1 MHHYS
6 FLEKLL
12 FATRPFDATKFNDEL
27 KGKTLLITGASSG
40 IGKELAYLLKETEV
54 HLILVARRKE
64 LLQEMKVEMERGKAS
79 VSIFAADLRNED
91 ELAGLLAFLHCLPT
105 GLDVVVSN
113 AGLSINRPVMRSL
126 DRFHDFTRTA
136 AINYLAPVQLM
147 LSILPLLEKS
157 KGHIVNVSTIN
168 ALLLPLPHWAA
179 YEASKS
185 AFDTWLRAALPE
197 LRGRGISVTTLYLPL
212 VRTPMIEPTAA
223 YRNVPA
229 MSPVHVAEIIGNALF
244 TKKRTY
250 KPWWLLP
257 GEVASVIFRSPLEAF
272 MTRQLKRSERR
283 RTDG

>member
-12 FATRPFDATKFNDEL
+12 FATRPFDTAKLNDEL

-40 IGKELAYLLKETEV
+40 IGKELAYLLKDTEA

-64 LLQEMKVEMERGKAS
+64 LLQGMKVEIERGKAS
-79 VSIFAADLRNED
+79 VSIFAADLRNEE
-91 ELAGLLAFLHCLPT
+91 ELAGLLAFLHSLPG
-105 GLDVVVSN
+105 GLDVVVNN

-147 LSILPLLEKS
+147 LSILPLLEKAG
-157 KGHIVNVSTIN
+157 GHIVNVSTIN

-197 LRGRGISVTTLYLPL
+197 LHGRGIAVTTLYLPL

-229 MSPVHVAEIIGNALF
+229 MSPVHVAEIIGSALR

-257 GEVASVIFRSPLEAF
+257 GEVASIIFRSPLETF

-283 RTDG
+283 QTDG